1 MSEDT
6 FVTPGLEPVAELPD
20 SSPVVEYAA
29 PAESGPARPAA
40 IFTGNWYDLAAMG
53 AFASGL
59 LAVFLCLTL
68 NYGNYCLP
76 FLPLVLGL
84 IGVLMARQA
93 VNSDRAR
100 LWSWV
105 GLGIGI
111 ALVALLV
118 LCVVLYFGLF
128 ALTMGIPFLFT
139 GAD

>member
-1 MSEDT
+1 MSEEP
-6 FVTPGLEPVAELPD
+6 FVTPGLEPIAELPD
-20 SSPVVEYAA
+20 SSPVGEYAA
-29 PAESGPARPAA
+29 PAEPGLVRPPA

-59 LAVFLCLTL
+59 LAAFLCLTL

-84 IGVLMARQA
+84 IGVLTARQA
-93 VNSDRAR
+93 VNRDRAQ

-111 ALVALLV
+111 ALVVLLV
-118 LCVVLYFGLF
+118 LCVVLYFAFFVLM
-128 ALTMGIPFLFT
+128 MGMPFLFA

>member
-6 FVTPGLEPVAELPD
+6 FVTPGLEPVAELPG
-20 SSPVVEYAA
+20 SPMGEYAA
-29 PAESGPARPAA
+29 PAEPVPVKPPV
-40 IFTGNWYDLAAMG
+40 IFTGNWHDLAAMG

-59 LAVFLCLTL
+59 LAVFLCMTL

-84 IGVLMARQA
+84 IGVLTARQA
-93 VNSDRAR
+93 VNGDRAR

-111 ALVALLV
+111 ALLV
-118 LCVVLYFGLF
+118 LMGLCVALYFGFFVLM
-128 ALTMGIPFLFT
+128 MGMPFLFA